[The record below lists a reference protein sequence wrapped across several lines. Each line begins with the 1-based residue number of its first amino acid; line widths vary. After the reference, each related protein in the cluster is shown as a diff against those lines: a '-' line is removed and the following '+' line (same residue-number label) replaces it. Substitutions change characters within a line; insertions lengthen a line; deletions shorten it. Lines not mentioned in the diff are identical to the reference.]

1 MKVNKHID
9 KMFLM
14 EEKKIFNVLY
24 GQSGG
29 PTSVINASAYG
40 LIKEAKKHP
49 DKIGKI
55 YAMHYGL
62 EGLFKEDIIDV
73 ASFKESKLKDLLTTP
88 GAAFGSNRYKLNDEI
103 TDKDKFDKILE
114 ILNKYNIHYFFYNGG
129 NDSMETILKV
139 SRYAKKVNYELYAIG
154 IPKTI
159 DNDLMEFDH
168 TPGYP
173 SAAKYIANSVSSIY
187 FDDASY
193 LKGRVNIVEIM
204 GRDTGWLTASS
215 KLAELNG
222 AKVDLIYVPEVP
234 FDIDTFLNK
243 VKEIY
248 EKKGHCL
255 VCLSEGIR
263 DKDDKLIGVNQ
274 EMKDVFGHTQ
284 LGGVSVYLSTLVHQ
298 KLGFKTRY
306 IELSLLQRANSLIP
320 SEVDIKEA
328 IKVGSFA
335 LKSALYGKTQ
345 KVVAI
350 NRTYKNDSYKAKY
363 SLTSISKVANKVRYL
378 PLSYLNETQDNIN
391 DSFIH
396 YALPL
401 IEGKKKKGLFKTFK
415 LN

>member
-1 MKVNKHID
+1 MNLKALIAT
-9 KMFLM
+9 MLTM
-14 EEKKIFNVLY
+14 EERKIFNAIY

-55 YAMHYGL
+55 FAMHYGI
-62 EGLFKEDIIDV
+62 EGLLNEDIIDV
-73 ASFKESKLKDLLTTP
+73 SSFKEKELKALLTTP

-103 TDKDKFDKILE
+103 SDKAKFDKIIE
-114 ILNKYNIHYFFYNGG
+114 IFNKYNIHYFFYNGG
-129 NDSMETILKV
+129 NDSMETILKI

-159 DNDLMEFDH
+159 DNDLEMLDH

-193 LKGRVNIVEIM
+193 KKGRVNIVEIM

-222 AKVDLIYVPEVP
+222 AKVDLIYVPEVS
-234 FDIDTFLNK
+234 FDTETFLNK

-263 DKDDKLIGVNQ
+263 DKNDKLIGVNQ

-328 IKVGSFA
+328 IKAGSFA

-345 KVVAI
+345 KVVTI
-350 NRTYKNDSYKAKY
+350 NRTYKNNSYKAK
-363 SLTSISKVANKVRYL
+363 STSSSPA
-378 PLSYLNETQDNIN
+378 TC
-391 DSFIH
+391 
-396 YALPL
+396 
-401 IEGKKKKGLFKTFK
+401 
-415 LN
+415 